1 MIKDTDDLLYTS
13 NTKMIIELLD
23 KWSKAKPNNKELVAV
38 IEAFWEIT
46 TYVGRLR
53 VQEQDGRIAVSDAKY
68 MTNLTKLKIKE
79 IQEIFNTYQV

>member
-1 MIKDTDDLLYTS
+1 MKDTDNLLYNS
-13 NTKMIIELLD
+13 NTKMILELLD

-46 TYVGRLR
+46 NYVGRLR
-53 VQEQDGRIAVSDAKY
+53 VEEQDGRMAVSDAKY

-79 IQEIFNTYQV
+79 IQEIFNTYKV

>member
-1 MIKDTDDLLYTS
+1 MKDADDLLYNS
-13 NTKMIIELLD
+13 NTKMILELLD

-53 VQEQDGRIAVSDAKY
+53 VTV
-68 MTNLTKLKIKE
+68 
-79 IQEIFNTYQV
+79 V

>member
-1 MIKDTDDLLYTS
+1 MKDTDNLLYTS
-13 NTKMIIELLD
+13 NTKMILELLD

-46 TYVGRLR
+46 NYVGRLR
-53 VQEQDGRIAVSDAKY
+53 VEEQDGRMAVSDAKY

-79 IQEIFNTYQV
+79 IQEIFNTYKV

>member
-1 MIKDTDDLLYTS
+1 MKDADDLLYNS
-13 NTKMIIELLD
+13 NTKMILELLD

-46 TYVGRLR
+46 TYVAKLR
-53 VQEQDGRIAVSDAKY
+53 VEEQDGRMAVSDAKY

>member
-1 MIKDTDDLLYTS
+1 MKDADDLLYNS
-13 NTKMIIELLD
+13 NTKMILELLD

-46 TYVGRLR
+46 TYVAKLR
-53 VQEQDGRIAVSDAKY
+53 VEEQDGRMAVSDAKY

-79 IQEIFNTYQV
+79 IQEIFNTYKV

>member
-1 MIKDTDDLLYTS
+1 MKDADDLLYNS
-13 NTKMIIELLD
+13 NTKMILELLD

-46 TYVGRLR
+46 TYVAKLR
-53 VQEQDGRIAVSDAKY
+53 VVEQDGRMAVSDAKY